1 MSIITLQ
8 RRLREIA
15 RIRTGDQVAAGQGK
29 TRPRKLTTFRITSA
43 DQRFIAAAA
52 DRYGG
57 TPQPWEAPSGP
68 QWEVYTEASEIP
80 VVVPPTDMAFSQA
93 YEQWSAGGCQRR
105 CDGERDQISDG
116 PCVCD
121 PDKRAC
127 QLTTRLSVIL
137 HELPGLGVCRLESHG
152 YYAAVELGGAVE
164 LVNAGFAQGQ
174 LLPARLLLEQRQVKR
189 IDAKGKPQTRNFV
202 VPCLDFQL
210 SFAALQQIGT
220 VAPVSLPVGAT
231 AELDAP
237 SPGFTPVA
245 ELPPAPV
252 GSIEEQVKGAGR
264 ERSGRRGGAEPI
276 RPTGRRPRSAVEVVE
291 GSTAASSTGGE
302 GGDLGPSL
310 PSPPGSSDGGEP
322 TEAET
327 ARSASG
333 DGDVVT
339 PTAQRGED
347 RHDAAS
353 PPSGASRTATAR
365 ARHVAI
371 ACREIGVDTDEARH
385 QFLALV
391 TDGRASSG
399 KDLDDTDFA
408 LVQEAI
414 QRVKDGR
421 LVVAGGGD
429 FALRIEEVTAPTAGS
444 ASDDEAFWSADRWR
458 EFVKAHKVTQ
468 VAALRHARAV
478 AEQLGIE
485 PPGGFAEWTDGRV
498 SAAVR
503 QWVEA
508 AA

>member
-43 DQRFIAAAA
+43 DQRFITAAA

-220 VAPVSLPVGAT
+220 VATVSLPAGAT

-291 GSTAASSTGGE
+291 GGQAAPGPSTGGE
-302 GGDLGPSL
+302 GGDLGPSQ
-310 PSPPGSSDGGEP
+310 PSPSGSSDGGEP
-322 TEAET
+322 TEAEP
-327 ARSASG
+327 ARSASEPG
-333 DGDVVT
+333 DGVDA
-339 PTAQRGED
+339 PAGMSA
-347 RHDAAS
+347 AAS
-353 PPSGASRTATAR
+353 PPSDGLPTAAAR
-365 ARHVAI
+365 ARHIAI
-371 ACREIGVDTDEARH
+371 ACRDIGIDKDEQRH
-385 QFLALV
+385 EFIRLV

-399 KDLDDTDFA
+399 KQLDDVDFA

-429 FALRIEEVTAPTAGS
+429 FALRIEEVTGPTAGS
-444 ASDDEAFWSADRWR
+444 ASDDESFWSADRWR
-458 EFVKAHKVTQ
+458 EFVKAHRVTQ

-478 AEQLGIE
+478 AEELGVE
-485 PPGGFAEWTDGRV
+485 PPAGFAEWTDGRISV
-498 SAAVR
+498 AVR